1 MIELLFIIKLLVA
14 ISFVMGLS
22 LIAENVSPK
31 VAGILSGY
39 PTGTLLTLFFFGLE
53 FSPEFA
59 AESAV
64 YNMIGLVG
72 SLSVVYIYY
81 ITSKFFEKNSMFYS
95 ILFSIAGYFVVVWLL
110 HFIEINKY
118 IAILIPLFFSF
129 LCLYLFKDIENISI
143 QKKVKLNYRII
154 FIRAFFASLLILV
167 ITTVPRFVGP
177 TWAGLFSAF
186 PVTLFPLLLII
197 HFTYSK
203 EHAHTIIK
211 NVPIGIFSLI
221 IYSLSVSIVY
231 PLYGIYLGTLI
242 SLAGATIYLFAYRK
256 IQSKMSKN
264 RENSKNPVPSFKK

>member
-1 MIELLFIIKLLVA
+1 MIELLFLIKLLVA
-14 ISFVMGLS
+14 IAFVMGLS

-81 ITSKFFEKNSMFYS
+81 LTSKFFTKNCILYS
-95 ILFSIAGYFVVVWLL
+95 VLFSISGYLVVVWLL

-118 IAILIPLFFSF
+118 LAVLIPFSFSF
-129 LCLYLFKDIENISI
+129 LCIYLFKDIENITI

-167 ITTVPRFVGP
+167 ISTVPRFVGP
-177 TWAGLFSAF
+177 TWSGLFSAF

-203 EHAHTIIK
+203 EHVHTIIK
-211 NVPIGIFSLI
+211 NVPIGVFSLI
-221 IYSLSVSIVY
+221 IYSLTVSIVY

-242 SLAGATIYLFAYRK
+242 ALSGATLYLLVYRK
-256 IQSKMSKN
+256 ILNVVKN
-264 RENSKNPVPSFKK
+264 RKKVEAVNRD

>member
-1 MIELLFIIKLLVA
+1 MIEFLFVIKLLVA
-14 ISFVMGLS
+14 IAFVMGLS

-39 PTGTLLTLFFFGLE
+39 PSGTLITLFFFGLE
-53 FSPEFA
+53 VSPEFA

-64 YNMIGLVG
+64 YNMIGLVA

-81 ITSKFFEKNSMFYS
+81 LTSRYFIKYS
-95 ILFSIAGYFVVVWLL
+95 IFFSVLFSIMGYFSVVWLL

-118 IAILIPLFFSF
+118 IAILLPMAFSF
-129 LCLYLFKDIENISI
+129 LCLYLFKDIENNVIK
-143 QKKVKLNYRII
+143 KKVKLNYKII
-154 FIRAFFASLLILV
+154 FIRAFFASLLILA
-167 ITTVPRFVGP
+167 ITTVPKFVGP
-177 TWAGLFSAF
+177 SWAGLFSAF

-231 PLYGIYLGTLI
+231 PLYGIYYGTLI
-242 SLAGATIYLFAYRK
+242 SLAGATIYLLMYRK
-256 IQSKMSKN
+256 IQSLLTN
-264 RENSKNPVPSFKK
+264 RNSIKELQTK

>member
-1 MIELLFIIKLLVA
+1 MIELLFLIKILVA
-14 ISFVMGLS
+14 IAFVMGLS

-39 PTGTLLTLFFFGLE
+39 PSGTLITLFFFGLE
-53 FSPEFA
+53 VSPEFA
-59 AESAV
+59 AESAL

-72 SLSVVYIYY
+72 SLSLVYIYY
-81 ITSKFFEKNSMFYS
+81 ISSKFFTKYSMLFS
-95 ILFSIAGYFVVVWLL
+95 ILFSLLGYFMVVWIL

-118 IAILIPLFFSF
+118 LAILIPAAFSF
-129 LCLYLFKDIENISI
+129 LCIYLFKDIENVTI
-143 QKKVKLNYRII
+143 QTKVKLNYKII

-167 ITTVPRFVGP
+167 ITTVPRFVGS

-203 EHAHTIIK
+203 EHVHSVIK

-221 IYSLSVSIVY
+221 IYSLIVSIVY
-231 PLYGIYLGTLI
+231 PLYGIYFGTLI
-242 SLAGATIYLFAYRK
+242 ALAGATLYLLAYRK
-256 IQSKMSKN
+256 IQHLLKN
-264 RENSKNPVPSFKK
+264 KKKTKELNL

>member
-1 MIELLFIIKLLVA
+1 MIELLLLIKLIVA
-14 ISFVMGLS
+14 IAFVMGLA
-22 LIAENVSPK
+22 LVAENVSPK

-53 FSPEFA
+53 FTPEYA

-72 SLSVVYIYY
+72 SMSVVYIYY
-81 ITSKFFEKNSMFYS
+81 LTSRYFTKNC
-95 ILFSIAGYFVVVWLL
+95 ILFSALFSINGYFIVVWLL

-118 IAILIPLFFSF
+118 IAILIPVAFSF
-129 LCLYLFKDIENISI
+129 IFMYLFRDIKNITI
-143 QKKVKLNYRII
+143 EKKVKLNYKII
-154 FIRAFFASLLILV
+154 FVRAFFASLIILLIT
-167 ITTVPRFVGP
+167 IVPRFVGP
-177 TWAGLFSAF
+177 AWAGLFSAF
-186 PVTLFPLLLII
+186 PTTLFPLLLII

-203 EHAHTIIK
+203 QHVHTIIK

-242 SLAGATIYLFAYRK
+242 SLAGSTTYLLLYRK
-256 IQSKMSKN
+256 IYSVISHRNKN
-264 RENSKNPVPSFKK
+264 KEVKS